1 MGLDFARTSND
12 RVFELLDALESLGPG
27 PHRLRDVAA
36 QARLG
41 PSTAHRILQAGIRA
55 GTVTK
60 AQRGRYA
67 LIRWRDQGAATQEP
81 TVPVSLPLAVSRRI
95 RLGLAALQESTGQ
108 SVLLYVPLVLDPPMR
123 YCLAYFAPEH
133 DELLSDAE
141 RLLATDM
148 VFCAPLTVDAPGR
161 LILAH
166 MAAGGPAG
174 NGRRGGADT
183 GGRGRAGTGH
193 TYGPS
198 PVAGWNTLAVPLR
211 RYGQIAG
218 AICVTA
224 RAGWLDQHRDQ
235 TLDRLSRLTAELGDE
250 TPAYGDP
257 NRPVLERR

>member
-1 MGLDFARTSND
+1 MTMGLEVTRTSND
-12 RVFELLDALESLGPG
+12 RVFELLDALASLGPG

-41 PSTAHRILQAGIRA
+41 PSTAHRILAAAIRA

-60 AQRGRYA
+60 AQRGRYS
-67 LIRWRDQGAATQEP
+67 LIRRDQGAAAQEP
-81 TVPVSLPLAVSRRI
+81 TVPVSLPLALSRRI

-108 SVLLYVPLVLDPPMR
+108 PVLLYVPLILDPPMR

-166 MAAGGPAG
+166 MAGPT
-174 NGRRGGADT
+174 RP
-183 GGRGRAGTGH
+183 GGRARGGTGH

-198 PVAGWNTLAVPLR
+198 PVAGWHTLAVPLR

-235 TLDRLSRLTAELGDE
+235 TLDRLLRLTVELGDE
-250 TPAYGDP
+250 SPADGTAA
-257 NRPVLERR
+257 RPVPERR